1 MKTTAPDATFDR
13 LRVEAQLEQLR
24 SSNNPV
30 LAVSK
35 LPHPCCPLR
44 VIASVPHR
52 VPNASLGADSPL
64 GAVVRPRHAARYKA
78 RSARGFG
85 STV

>member
-1 MKTTAPDATFDR
+1 
-13 LRVEAQLEQLR
+13 
-24 SSNNPV
+24 V

-35 LPHPCCPLR
+35 LPQPCCPLR

-52 VPNASLGADSPL
+52 VPNASLGADSPPQPL
-64 GAVVRPRHAARYKA
+64 GAVVRRAMPRCKA